1 MVLTLAVVFREGM
14 IEKFKSNEMEIS
26 QTSMSGL

>member
-1 MVLTLAVVFREGM
+1 MVLTIAVFFREGM
-14 IEKFKSNEMEIS
+14 IEKFKSNEIDIS